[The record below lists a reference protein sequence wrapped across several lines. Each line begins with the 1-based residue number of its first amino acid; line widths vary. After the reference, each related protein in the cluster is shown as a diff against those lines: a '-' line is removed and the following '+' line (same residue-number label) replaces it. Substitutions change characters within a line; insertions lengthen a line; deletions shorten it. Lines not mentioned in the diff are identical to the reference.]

1 MVLALTITVLAI
13 LFAVQNADPA
23 RLRFLWFEFEPA
35 LIWVIVAVGL
45 AGAIAGFVVGRPG
58 RRGRT
63 DRRDDDR
70 DR

>member
-1 MVLALTITVLAI
+1 VLVI

-23 RLRFLWFEFEPA
+23 RLRFLWFEFAPP

-45 AGAIAGFVVGRPG
+45 AGAIAGFIVGRPG
-58 RRGRT
+58 RWSRP
-63 DRRDDDR
+63 DPDDDR